1 MVARMNIGNE
11 FKGTVSR
18 QAITADAYVFKRGD
32 SVDITLWGLTVSIG
46 GDVMAGGIGG
56 SLLLGKKGFKAALN
70 FGVEA
75 SLQVTKNN

>member
-1 MVARMNIGNE
+1 MNIGNE

-18 QAITADAYVFKRGD
+18 QAITADAYVFKGGG

-56 SLLLGKKGFKAALN
+56 SLLLGKKRFKAALD
-70 FGVEA
+70 FGVGA
-75 SLQVTKNN
+75 GLQVTWKKEKE